1 MNPRAVTSIAA
12 QRRAELRGQAAE
24 CRRTP
29 HRLIIPHWRVS
40 WSRTRL
46 SAAAEKGSSLVIII
60 SARRI
65 GLPGTGRE
73 RALAGQ
79 TGQVSRR

>member
-40 WSRTRL
+40 WSRR
-46 SAAAEKGSSLVIII
+46 V
-60 SARRI
+60 
-65 GLPGTGRE
+65 GLTGTAHE